1 VFVLLGFPDGRL
13 PSRRWRPAAWFVA
26 AVYVLEALGFVMR
39 ADRVWGDPFVSQSQ
53 DWDPGLCLAA
63 LVPRPPLAPRQ

>member
-1 VFVLLGFPDGRL
+1 MFVLLGFPDGRL

-53 DWDPGLCLAA
+53 DWDPGLCLGA
-63 LVPRPPLAPRQ
+63 LVSRPPLAPRQ